1 MKCPKC
7 GSRWSVVNTVAC
19 NSSTVSRENLLG
31 RVRPVVDWYGDD
43 YVVRVR
49 KCGNCGKTSTTVEL
63 IVKDLK
69 NMFRTIS
76 KEGMIVITDFLKD
89 GNR

>member
-1 MKCPKC
+1 MRCPKC

-19 NSSTVSRENLLG
+19 NSSSVARENLLG
-31 RVRPVVDWYGDD
+31 RVRPVVDWYSED
-43 YVVRVR
+43 YVVRIR
-49 KCGNCGKTSTTVEL
+49 KCGNCGNTSTTVEL

-76 KEGMIVITDFLKD
+76 KEGMIVVKEFLKD
-89 GNR
+89 GTK